1 MNYLQTR
8 AMGGPPHRKVDIHA
22 LRFAAFHRAAYA
34 HRGHSFALCTKSVM
48 TYSGSA
54 MSPTDRPPVRM
65 HREVETLPF
74 SRLARLSAGYLLRL
88 LLRGEKIAVLDL
100 SVESATRS
108 GQSLVIDRI
117 SVLRQVDNAMHS
129 GLPGNH
135 REQD

>member
-1 MNYLQTR
+1 
-8 AMGGPPHRKVDIHA
+8 
-22 LRFAAFHRAAYA
+22 
-34 HRGHSFALCTKSVM
+34 
-48 TYSGSA
+48 

-65 HREVETLPF
+65 HREIGTLPF

-88 LLRGEKIAVLDL
+88 LLRGEKIAVPAL

-117 SVLRQVDNAMHS
+117 SVLLLVDNALHS

-135 REQD
+135 REQN